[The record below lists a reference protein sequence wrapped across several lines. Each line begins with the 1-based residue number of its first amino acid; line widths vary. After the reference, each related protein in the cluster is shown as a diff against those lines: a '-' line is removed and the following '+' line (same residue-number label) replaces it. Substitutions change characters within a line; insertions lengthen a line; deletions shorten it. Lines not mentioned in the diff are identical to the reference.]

1 MVIFLKYTKKQSV
14 YNAIVNSLLQEIKM
28 KVEAAFLFIAPNT
41 DKNKHK
47 ALIQTEILN
56 LNVVGVSTYTEACE
70 VAKQL
75 VAGGVKAIELC
86 AGFGNEGV
94 ALVKRA
100 VENKAY
106 VGAVKFDCHPGF
118 DFKSGDE
125 IFG

>member
-1 MVIFLKYTKKQSV
+1 
-14 YNAIVNSLLQEIKM
+14 M

-41 DKNKHK
+41 DMNKHK
-47 ALIQTEILN
+47 AYIQTDILN
-56 LNVVGVSTYTEACE
+56 LNVVGVSTYAQACE
-70 VAKQL
+70 VAKKL

-86 AGFGNEGV
+86 AGFGNDGI
-94 ALVKRA
+94 AQVKKA